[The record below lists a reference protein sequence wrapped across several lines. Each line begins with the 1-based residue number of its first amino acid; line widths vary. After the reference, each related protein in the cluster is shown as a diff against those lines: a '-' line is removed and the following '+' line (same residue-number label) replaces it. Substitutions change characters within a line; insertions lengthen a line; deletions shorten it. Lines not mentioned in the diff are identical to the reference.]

1 MSTLSR
7 NGNERLRTVWTPEM
21 DQYFIELML
30 EQVKKGNRFDDH
42 LFSKRAW
49 KLMSSSFTA
58 KFKFPYGKDVLK
70 NRHKTL
76 RNLFKSVKNLLRE
89 DGFSWDETKQMVVA
103 DNSVWDQY
111 LKGHPNSKSLR
122 IKSIPFY
129 KDLCLIYTDGLS
141 ELKAQENVTEGET
154 NTQIE
159 EDEGY
164 NRACESKGSSI
175 TRSRTTWHPPM
186 DRFFIGLMLDQARSG
201 NQIDGVFRKQSW
213 TEMVT
218 LFNAK
223 FESNFN
229 VDVLKNRYKTLRR
242 QFNAIKRLLRSDG
255 FAWDDERQ
263 MVTAD
268 DNVWQDY
275 IKAHRDARQ
284 FMTRPIPYYKD
295 LCVLCGDS
303 EIEENDCFEAM
314 DWFDPETEF
323 QEFKSSETTDLPV
336 SAEEEDSNSLLFD
349 PKNKRDHQQLDTTDT
364 NPINSKKP
372 RVDETETKTIAIEDA
387 VEAIQALPDMDEEL
401 ILDACDLLEDEIKA
415 KTFLAL
421 DVKLRKKWLLRK
433 LRPQV
438 SNVEV

>member
-1 MSTLSR
+1 MSTLIG
-7 NGNERLRTVWTPEM
+7 NGVERLRTVWTPEM

-30 EQVKKGNRFDDH
+30 EQVRKGNRFEDH

-49 KLMSSSFTA
+49 KSMSSSFTA
-58 KFKFPYGKDVLK
+58 KFRFPCGKDVLK

-76 RNLFKSVKNLLRE
+76 RNLFKSVKNLLKE
-89 DGFSWDETKQMVVA
+89 DGFSWDEARQMVIA
-103 DNSVWDQY
+103 DNSVWDVY
-111 LKGHPNSKSLR
+111 LKGHTNLRSFR
-122 IKSIPFY
+122 IKSIPYY
-129 KDLCLIYTDGLS
+129 KDLCLIYTDGIS
-141 ELKAQENVTEGET
+141 EQKDQENITDGET
-154 NTQIE
+154 NTLIE

-164 NRACESKGSSI
+164 NRVCESATTIKSNSKGSSI
-175 TRSRTTWHPPM
+175 ARCRTTWHPPM
-186 DRFFIGLMLDQARSG
+186 DRYFIELMLDQARTG
-201 NQIDGVFRKQSW
+201 NQIDGVFRKQTW
-213 TEMVT
+213 TEMVN
-218 LFNAK
+218 LFNVK

-242 QFNAIKRLLRSDG
+242 QFKAIKSLLRSDG
-255 FAWDDERQ
+255 FGWDDERQ

-268 DNVWQDY
+268 DNVWQDF

-303 EIEENDCFEAM
+303 GIEDNDCFVAM

-323 QEFKSSETTDLPV
+323 QEFKSSGTTDLSL
-336 SAEEEDSNSLLFD
+336 SAEEEDSNSLLTE
-349 PKNKRDHQQLDTTDT
+349 PNKKRDHQLGTTDT
-364 NPINSKKP
+364 SPIIPKKP
-372 RVDETETKTIAIEDA
+372 RVDETKTMAIEDA

-401 ILDACDLLEDEIKA
+401 ILDACDLLEDELKA

-433 LRPQV
+433 LRP
-438 SNVEV
+438 